1 MKSGI
6 AGCFFPL
13 RSLLIIAE
21 VWNVFSKNSI
31 ILPKDS
37 GRKRKTSHKTKKII
51 RHLRIAHGFIL
62 QSAFLTSVDS

>member
-21 VWNVFSKNSI
+21 VWNVFSKSSI
-31 ILPKDS
+31 ILPKIQLFFQKILEEKEKRVTKR
-37 GRKRKTSHKTKKII
+37 RK
-51 RHLRIAHGFIL
+51 
-62 QSAFLTSVDS
+62 